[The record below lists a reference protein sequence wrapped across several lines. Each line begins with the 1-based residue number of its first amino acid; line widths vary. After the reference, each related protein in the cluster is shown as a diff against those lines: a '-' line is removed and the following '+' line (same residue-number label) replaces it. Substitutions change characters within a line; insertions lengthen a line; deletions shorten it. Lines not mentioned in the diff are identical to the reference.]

1 MWGFYAPFFNGE
13 FMAKMLF
20 FSGAGLSADSGLGV
34 FRGGHGLWDSYDVN
48 KVCNIATW
56 RANYH
61 LVHEFYSKRRI
72 EYAKAE
78 PNKMHKAISEL
89 QQKYGEEKVIVITQ
103 NIDNLL
109 EKAGCTNVMHVHGR
123 INYVHCTKCLNEI
136 YIEGEFKPVKCEKCG
151 GTEFKPSVVFFGE
164 QAPKYYDMYQ
174 VFASLQQNDGL
185 AVIGTEGSVVPI
197 AQIIGTKQNGV
208 KAARLLCNLD
218 KSPYI
223 NDKLFDEVIYN
234 RAELSAD
241 KVLLFAEKI
250 LG

>member
-1 MWGFYAPFFNGE
+1 
-13 FMAKMLF
+13 MAKMLF

-34 FRGGHGLWDSYDVN
+34 FRGSNGLWDKYDIN

-61 LVHEFYSKRRI
+61 MVHEFYSKRRCQ
-72 EYAKAE
+72 YADAE
-78 PNKMHKAISEL
+78 PNKMHKVIAEL
-89 QQKYGEEKVIVITQ
+89 QNKYGEEKVIVITQ

-109 EKAGCTNVMHVHGR
+109 EK
-123 INYVHCTKCLNEI
+123 IHCTECLNEV
-136 YIEGEFKPVKCEKCG
+136 YIEGEYKPLKCEKCG
-151 GTEFKPSVVFFGE
+151 GTEFKPSIIFFGE

-174 VFASLQQNDGL
+174 SFAGLQSNDGT

-197 AQIIGTKQNGV
+197 AQILGTKTNGV

-223 NDKLFDEVIYN
+223 NDRLFDEVLYE
-234 RAELSAD
+234 RAELASE
-241 KVLLFAEKI
+241 KVRAFAENI